1 MSDFDLVKNQCK
13 EKFHC
18 FFSTEIAGNILSK
31 PVKKKETAIRSN
43 E

>member
-13 EKFHC
+13 ENIA

-31 PVKKKETAIRSN
+31 PVKKRNCHSK
-43 E
+43 